1 MDRQVGNKN
10 KALCVCVCVCVCVSV
25 VIHLM
30 HGLLILCLCYRS
42 TFDFAGRLTNQAAG
56 PIKNTTIVKLDA
68 GRGSVLE
75 RWGDNMFYMPHGL
88 EIDANGNTWVTDV
101 AMHQVFKV
109 DNNSNNNVDNNNNNN
124 RPFKRYNAHDFSCSS
139 HKAAAHL
146 V

>member
-10 KALCVCVCVCVCVSV
+10 KTLFVSV
-25 VIHLM
+25 VIHLI
-30 HGLLILCLCYRS
+30 HGFILILCFCCCS
-42 TFDFAGRLTNQAAG
+42 TFDFAGRLTNKAL
-56 PIKNTTIVKLDA
+56 IKNTTIVKLDA

-109 DNNSNNNVDNNNNNN
+109 DNNSNNNVDNNNKNSNN
-124 RPFKRYNAHDFSCSS
+124 RPFKRYNDHDFSCSS
-139 HKAAAHL
+139 QKAAAHL